1 MASPPRGPMASPPRG
16 PAGGVV
22 VSHGPAGSFPFSQV
36 PGSIVVSHGVRLFVF
51 VCVRARAAASIAAAA
66 AERRDLRCSSFYH
79 RAYIVIMNYESAG
92 VDRSSLSLFP
102 FSIHTPALP
111 LRLTGTVWTLHAG
124 HDTC

>member
-36 PGSIVVSHGVRLFVF
+36 PGSIVVSHGVRLFV
-51 VCVRARAAASIAAAA
+51 CARAAASIAAAA

-79 RAYIVIMNYESAG
+79 RAYIV
-92 VDRSSLSLFP
+92 
-102 FSIHTPALP
+102 
-111 LRLTGTVWTLHAG
+111 
-124 HDTC
+124 